1 MGKSGIKRHSKV
13 VWPGFS
19 NTPAPRH
26 VAKIGRNDP
35 CPCGSGSKYKD
46 CHQKDGSAF
55 LEKLARKQ
63 DKAKIKAARR
73 QLKEQGVPW
82 FKRIFVR
89 IQ

>member
-1 MGKSGIKRHSKV
+1 MSKSGIKRHSKV

-63 DKAKIKAARR
+63 DKAKIKAARQ

-82 FKRIFVR
+82 FKRIFF
-89 IQ
+89 IK